1 MTEGLFVDAGFDTI
15 HSRALHICWWLSNVL
30 FSCGPSCWGKLYT
43 AEMICRWFGLEIVL
57 EINFGHRPFWQIAQ
71 MPTILKNF
79 YFCCLSLHS
88 QKIMFCMIVTSCRK
102 VCQCRELCRNIYSCY
117 FCLIA
122 ILPLFTYLIAV
133 LDDHSNQILHL
144 KDGVAIVYVHSSI
157 M

>member
-1 MTEGLFVDAGFDTI
+1 MTEGLFVDAGFDAI

-88 QKIMFCMIVTSCRK
+88 QKIMFLYDSDLMQKGVPMQGVMPQYLLLLFLFDCNFTPFYLLNSCFRW
-102 VCQCRELCRNIYSCY
+102 
-117 FCLIA
+117 
-122 ILPLFTYLIAV
+122 P
-133 LDDHSNQILHL
+133 
-144 KDGVAIVYVHSSI
+144 
-157 M
+157 